1 MNNVFFEISSSQEKQ
16 CLTINTRDVNALGPG
31 KFTTRADKGSSQI
44 CYYNRNK
51 TGTSFN

>member
-1 MNNVFFEISSSQEKQ
+1 MNKVFFEISSSQEKQ

-31 KFTTRADKGSSQI
+31 KFRMRADKCSSQV